1 MIYVGT
7 SGFLYKNW
15 VGDFYPPDLPR
26 YKYFEY
32 YVKFFNSL
40 ELNSTFYRFP
50 KISTMRSWKYRIKG
64 DFKLS
69 IKANRII
76 THTKRLNCD
85 KNYLEDFL
93 DIVSILEEKL
103 GAILFQL
110 PPSFKFNYERLKN
123 FTNKLKPNLK
133 YAIEFRHKSWY
144 NDKTYEILKEKN
156 IALVWHD
163 FNQEFIFE
171 KTADFEYVRFHGYT
185 GKYKGSYPDEVL
197 KNVAEK
203 LDNEAFVYFNNTAD
217 KSAYK
222 DAMRFKKIV
231 EEIK

>member
-1 MIYVGT
+1 MVYVGT

-15 VGDFYPPDLPR
+15 VGEFYPPNLPS

-50 KISTMRSWKYRIKG
+50 KITTIKNWKYKIKD

-76 THTKRLNCD
+76 THTKKLKCSE
-85 KNYLEDFL
+85 KLKEFLE
-93 DIVSILEEKL
+93 VVGILGEKL
-103 GAILFQL
+103 GTILFQL
-110 PPSFKFNYERLKN
+110 PPNLKFDLDRLEN
-123 FTNKLKPNLK
+123 FLNELDEKLK

-144 NDKTYEILKEKN
+144 NDKTYEILTKYN

-163 FNQEFIFE
+163 FNQEFIIE
-171 KTADFEYVRFHGYT
+171 RTADFDYVRFHGFSS
-185 GKYKGSYPDEVL
+185 KYRGSYPDRVL
-197 KNVAEK
+197 IDIAKK
-203 LDNEAFVYFNNTAD
+203 LDNEAFVYFNNTD
-217 KSAYK
+217 DNSAFK
-222 DAMRFKKIV
+222 DAMRFKKIIG
-231 EEIK
+231 ETE

>member
-1 MIYVGT
+1 MIYIGT
-7 SGFLYKNW
+7 SGFIYKNW
-15 VGDFYPPDLPR
+15 VGDFYPTDIPK

-32 YVKFFNSL
+32 YVKYFNSL

-50 KISTMRSWKYRIKG
+50 KITTMRSWKYKIKS

-76 THTKRLNCD
+76 THTKKLKCNE
-85 KNYLEDFL
+85 KLKEFLEV
-93 DIVSILEEKL
+93 VSILGEKL

-110 PPSFKFNYERLKN
+110 PPSLKFDLDRLEN
-123 FTNKLKPNLK
+123 FANKLDKEFK

-144 NDKTYEILKEKN
+144 NDNTYEILKEKN

-197 KNVAEK
+197 KDIAKK
-203 LDNEAFVYFNNTAD
+203 LDNEAFIYFNNTD
-217 KSAYK
+217 DNSAFK
-222 DAMRFKKIV
+222 DAMRFKKLI
-231 EEIK
+231 EEKK